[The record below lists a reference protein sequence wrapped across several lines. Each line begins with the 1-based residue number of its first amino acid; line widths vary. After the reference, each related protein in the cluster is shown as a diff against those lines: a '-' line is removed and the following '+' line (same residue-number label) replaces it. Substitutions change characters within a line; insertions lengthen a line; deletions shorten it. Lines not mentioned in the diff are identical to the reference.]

1 MTRAKSQSGPPAAQH
16 AADHHDLIRVHG
28 ARENNLKDVSIEI
41 PKRRLTVFTG
51 VSGSGKSSLVFD
63 TIAAE
68 SQRLINETYSA
79 FLQGFMPTLARP
91 EVDVLEGLTTA
102 IIVDQQRLGADPRS
116 TVGTATDANAMLR
129 ILFSRLGDPHIG
141 SPNAYSFNVPSVR
154 AHGAITVERGNAK
167 TVRQSF
173 TRTGGMCPH
182 CEGRGTVSD
191 IDLTQLYDDS
201 KSISEGAF
209 TIPGWKSD
217 SWWTVRLYAD
227 SGFLDP
233 DKPIRDFTEQEM
245 RDFLYREPTKVK
257 VEGTNLTYEGLIP
270 KIQKSFLSKDR
281 EGMQPHIR
289 AFVDR
294 AVTFT
299 ACPECGG
306 TRLSE
311 AARSSRIGELNIA
324 DACALQITD
333 LADWVATLDDPSVAP
348 LLAALRHTLDSFVEI
363 GLGYLS
369 LDRPA
374 GTLSGGEAQR
384 VKMIRHL
391 GSSLTDVTYVFDE
404 PTIGLHPHD
413 IERMNGLLLRLRDKG
428 NTVLVVEH
436 KPETIA
442 IADHVVD
449 LGPGAGTGGGT
460 ISFEGTV
467 AGLRASDTLTGRHL
481 DDRATL
487 KKEVREPT
495 GTLEIRGA
503 DRHNLQDVDV
513 DIPLGV
519 LTVVTGVAGSGK
531 SSLIHGSIPRSDEV
545 VSVDQS
551 PIRGSRRSN
560 PATYTGLLDPIRK
573 AFAKANGVKPAL
585 FSANSEGACPNCKGA
600 GVVYTDL
607 GMMAG
612 GLRHLRGVRRQA
624 VRGVRAR
631 TPPRRQGHQRG
642 PRHARHR
649 GRGVLPRGRGPHPRR
664 PPHPDPPRRRRP
676 RLPHPRPAP
685 DHPLRRRTPAPQAR
699 HPHGRQGRHLRPGRA
714 HHRPPPR
721 RRRPAPRPPRPP
733 RRLRQVRHRHRTPPG
748 RHGPRRLDHRP
759 GPGRRPRRRP
769 GGLRG
774 HPGRAGGQARDGHGG
789 APGGVRRRL
798 SPARSRHRVTPVAGR
813 SPLSEAGR
821 RQPATQHGTPGGA
834 ITTEPQYIDAPLSA
848 AAAFL
853 VLVVADGDEAA
864 ATARSVVAST
874 DDLIKDITIR
884 ANGATFTC
892 NVGISHH
899 GWPRLTGKPLPKE
912 LRPFREVKGAKH
924 TAVATP
930 GDLLYHLRAASPDL
944 IVEFEKILLEAFGD
958 SVKAV
963 DDVTGFRYFDGR
975 DLLAFADGTANP
987 DGADLPAAALVGD
1000 EDPAYTG
1007 GSYVV
1012 VQKYLHDLS
1021 AWRSQTTGAQE
1032 EIIGRTK
1039 FDNVE
1044 KPDATEGQKSHKT
1057 LCTIQDADGEHDGVT
1072 FFCPARAFLAALGD

>member
-1 MTRAKSQSGPPAAQH
+1 MTRATRQDAPSAAPH
-16 AADHHDLIRVHG
+16 AAADHHDLIRVHG

-257 VEGTNLTYEGLIP
+257 VEGANLTYEGLIP

-299 ACPECGG
+299 ACPECEG

-333 LADWVATLDDPSVAP
+333 LADWVATLDEPSVAP

-487 KKEVREPT
+487 KKDVREPT
-495 GTLEIRGA
+495 GALEIRGA
-503 DRHNLQDVDV
+503 NRHNLQDVDV

-531 SSLIHGSIPRSDEV
+531 SSLIHGSVPKSDEV

-612 GLRHLRGVRRQA
+612 VSATCEECDGKRFEASVLEHHLGGKDISEVLAMPVTEAEEFFREGE
-624 VRGVRAR
+624 AR
-631 TPPRRQGHQRG
+631 TPAAHRILTRLTDVGLGYLTLGQPLTTLSGGERQRLKLATHMADKGGTYVLDEPTTGLHLADVDQLLALLDRLVDSGKSVIVIEHHQAVMAHADWIIDLGPGAGHDG
-642 PRHARHR
+642 
-649 GRGVLPRGRGPHPRR
+649 GRVVFEG
-664 PPHPDPPRRRRP
+664 
-676 RLPHPRPAP
+676 
-685 DHPLRRRTPAPQAR
+685 TPAELVAK
-699 HPHGRQGRHLRPGRA
+699 
-714 HHRPPPR
+714 
-721 RRRPAPRPPRPP
+721 
-733 RRLRQVRHRHRTPPG
+733 
-748 RHGPRRLDHRP
+748 
-759 GPGRRPRRRP
+759 
-769 GGLRG
+769 RG
-774 HPGRAGGQARDGHGG
+774 
-789 APGGVRRRL
+789 
-798 SPARSRHRVTPVAGR
+798 T
-813 SPLSEAGR
+813 
-821 RQPATQHGTPGGA
+821 
-834 ITTEPQYIDAPLSA
+834 
-848 AAAFL
+848 
-853 VLVVADGDEAA
+853 
-864 ATARSVVAST
+864 
-874 DDLIKDITIR
+874 
-884 ANGATFTC
+884 
-892 NVGISHH
+892 
-899 GWPRLTGKPLPKE
+899 
-912 LRPFREVKGAKH
+912 
-924 TAVATP
+924 
-930 GDLLYHLRAASPDL
+930 
-944 IVEFEKILLEAFGD
+944 
-958 SVKAV
+958 
-963 DDVTGFRYFDGR
+963 VTG
-975 DLLAFADGTANP
+975 
-987 DGADLPAAALVGD
+987 
-1000 EDPAYTG
+1000 
-1007 GSYVV
+1007 
-1012 VQKYLHDLS
+1012 
-1021 AWRSQTTGAQE
+1021 
-1032 EIIGRTK
+1032 
-1039 FDNVE
+1039 
-1044 KPDATEGQKSHKT
+1044 
-1057 LCTIQDADGEHDGVT
+1057 EH
-1072 FFCPARAFLAALGD
+1072 LAAYVGG